1 DVNHPSETEKV
12 LSSVSAAVGS
22 YDIEFS
28 KYSASIRVQ
37 KKERDEMV
45 KQLDEMIL
53 ELLQEFAKEN
63 KRRYPTNMIVFRDG
77 VSEGQFEKVITTEI
91 PLIKSAINKT
101 NKDMKLTLIV
111 VQKRHHTRFVRAEPW
126 VPPQKPGKSPSK
138 PTYNVPSG
146 TVVDQ
151 CI

>member
-1 DVNHPSETEKV
+1 QLVKHYFDQVCGVISQCFKADHLGHIPRGYFDNFLLKVNGKIGGKNNVIEAANFRMLMPALAQPTMIVGVDVNHPSETEKV

-63 KRRYPTNMIVFRDG
+63 KRRYPTNM
-77 VSEGQFEKVITTEI
+77 
-91 PLIKSAINKT
+91 
-101 NKDMKLTLIV
+101 
-111 VQKRHHTRFVRAEPW
+111 
-126 VPPQKPGKSPSK
+126 
-138 PTYNVPSG
+138 
-146 TVVDQ
+146 
-151 CI
+151 